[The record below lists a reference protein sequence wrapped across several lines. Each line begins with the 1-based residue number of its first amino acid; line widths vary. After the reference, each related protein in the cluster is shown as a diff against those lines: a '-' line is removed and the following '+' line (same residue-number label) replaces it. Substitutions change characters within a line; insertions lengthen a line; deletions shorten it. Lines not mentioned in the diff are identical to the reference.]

1 VADIDFDPGLQL
13 WSLFTFIVLL
23 LVLARFAFKPLKKA
37 LAEREAFIKDTL
49 EKAKQAQSEAE
60 RALAENARQTAE
72 AREAIRRSLDSAKNE
87 ADGITRKANEQA
99 RIESRAIIEQARAD
113 IDNQVAKGMDK
124 LKSTVA
130 DVSLQVARQVIKENL
145 DEKRHAALV
154 DEFVDLLKKKH
165 DQPAFRE

>member
-1 VADIDFDPGLQL
+1 MFEFDPGLQI
-13 WSLFTFIVLL
+13 WSLLTFIVLL

-37 LAEREAFIKDTL
+37 LGEREAFIKDTL

-72 AREAIRRSLDSAKNE
+72 AREAVRRSLDNAKNE
-87 ADGITRKANEQA
+87 ADGITRKAQEQA
-99 RIESRAIIEQARAD
+99 RIESRAIIDQARAD

-145 DEKRHAALV
+145 DEKRHAVLV
-154 DEFVDLLKKKH
+154 DEFVDLLKKKN